1 MLRFW
6 LGGGCCYGSGFAPPP
21 VVRTQPGNRG
31 LFRGLNIHTPPPVG
45 GVYRLRAT
53 PTRRRGTD
61 TRYQRTL
68 VAPTSVERR
77 RSVVSL
83 PPFYPSTAAIFHVL
97 IFPPPPSLSAACVC
111 PLSAEL
117 IHYFAANVIINNYAH
132 KIGDM
137 HAERPESVCYN
148 SYGTA
153 DNVYHKSNIFVAFII
168 LGRPISNIKGSLLF
182 FNLK

>member
-1 MLRFW
+1 MADTRVPAPREWLSDEFRHHDECLRGWGTQDEKRANCGGARSAFGF
-6 LGGGCCYGSGFAPPP
+6 GGGCCYGSGFAPPP

-77 RSVVSL
+77 RSAVSL
-83 PPFYPSTAAIFHVL
+83 PSFLPLHGRDFSRADFSATPL
-97 IFPPPPSLSAACVC
+97 SLRARHACC
-111 PLSAEL
+111 PLVL
-117 IHYFAANVIINNYAH
+117 CPRV
-132 KIGDM
+132 
-137 HAERPESVCYN
+137 
-148 SYGTA
+148 
-153 DNVYHKSNIFVAFII
+153 
-168 LGRPISNIKGSLLF
+168 
-182 FNLK
+182 

>member
-1 MLRFW
+1 MADTCAQAPANDSPMNFVITTNAIRGEVRDVGWERGRLRKGTLRFW

-68 VAPTSVERR
+68 VAPTSIERR
-77 RSVVSL
+77 RSAVSL
-83 PPFYPSTAAIFHVL
+83 PSFCPSTAAIFHVL
-97 IFPPPPSLSAACVC
+97 IFPPPPSPRAACAC
-111 PLSAEL
+111 APYHLSEYNA
-117 IHYFAANVIINNYAH
+117 
-132 KIGDM
+132 IG
-137 HAERPESVCYN
+137 
-148 SYGTA
+148 
-153 DNVYHKSNIFVAFII
+153 
-168 LGRPISNIKGSLLF
+168 
-182 FNLK
+182 